1 MTDKVE
7 KFLSERTPIYI
18 DNETALAVLV
28 NTTKLK
34 DTTWA
39 EIFFNLHYPWIN
51 TARGYLM
58 DDHLILY
65 VNDYEIP
72 NVNVVLMQ
80 YLFTYFPD
88 IKWIGL
94 GCIKGEEGEEW
105 KPRLVV
111 RRNNSD
117 LVNENKSTETS

>member
-1 MTDKVE
+1 
-7 KFLSERTPIYI
+7 
-18 DNETALAVLV
+18 
-28 NTTKLK
+28 
-34 DTTWA
+34 
-39 EIFFNLHYPWIN
+39 
-51 TARGYLM
+51 M

-105 KPRLVV
+105 KPRLVI
-111 RRNNSD
+111 RRNNTD
-117 LVNENKSTETS
+117 LNDTKNTETL